1 MVPLLKLYS
10 CFYMFVVFSVRMII
24 TLGAIGWSVI
34 YDYGIP

>member
-10 CFYMFVVFSVRMII
+10 CFYMFVVVCVRMFI

-34 YDYGIP
+34 CDYGIP